1 LHWGQ
6 HVWMGEKRVEG
17 LVVDGQ
23 RGIFL
28 KEEDDGLRKRLESC
42 YLEDE
47 NEKENGNE
55 IGKKEEE

>member
-1 LHWGQ
+1 
-6 HVWMGEKRVEG
+6 MGEKRVEG